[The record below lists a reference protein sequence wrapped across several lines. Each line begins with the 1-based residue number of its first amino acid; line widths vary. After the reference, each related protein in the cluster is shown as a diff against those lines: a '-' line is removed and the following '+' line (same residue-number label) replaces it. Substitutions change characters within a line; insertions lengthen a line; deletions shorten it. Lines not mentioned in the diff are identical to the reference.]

1 MPDTLLVVCT
11 ANICRSP
18 MAAALLQHALKAQ
31 PEPLRSIK
39 VVSAG
44 VAARSNEPASENSV
58 IALKK
63 VGIDLS
69 NHSSRPL
76 TQQLLNDALAVICM
90 TESHRAMIQ
99 LQAEPPPQHVYLIRE
114 FLPGADKEIPDPYGG
129 PLKVYEQC
137 RDEMVEAIP
146 SIIAFLK
153 TLKSSKAGS

>member
-31 PEPLRSIK
+31 PEPLRSIQ

-76 TQQLLNDALAVICM
+76 TQQLLDNAIAVICM

-114 FLPGADKEIPDPYGG
+114 FLPGGDKEIPDPYGG

-146 SIIAFLK
+146 SIVAFLK
-153 TLKSSKAGS
+153 KLVAKESA